1 MRNLKEHLGVGAQV
15 DNVARVADREQ
26 MMNRNRVN
34 KEVALPAR
42 FTLYIL

>member
-1 MRNLKEHLGVGAQV
+1 VRNLKEHLGVGAQV
-15 DNVARVADREQ
+15 DYVARVADREQ

-42 FTLYIL
+42 FALYIL

>member
-15 DNVARVADREQ
+15 DYVARVADRKQ
-26 MMNRNRVN
+26 IINRNCVN

-42 FTLYIL
+42 FALYIL